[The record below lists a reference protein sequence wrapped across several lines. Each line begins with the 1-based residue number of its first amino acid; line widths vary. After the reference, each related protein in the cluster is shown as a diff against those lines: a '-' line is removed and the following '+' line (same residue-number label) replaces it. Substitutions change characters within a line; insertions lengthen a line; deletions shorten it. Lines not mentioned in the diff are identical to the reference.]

1 MYLKHFNLTQEPF
14 SIAPD
19 PSFLYLSEGH
29 REALAHLL
37 YGFSHG
43 GFVLVTGE
51 VGTGKTTLLRNLI
64 KQTPDD
70 LDVAF
75 VLNPRLTVREL
86 LETVCDELGVAYR
99 AESNYSVKQYIDLLN
114 KYLLQTHQR
123 GRSTVLIIDEAQL
136 LSPAVLEQ
144 LRLLTNLE
152 TDERKLLRIILLGQP
167 ELGEMLDRQELRQLA
182 QRITA
187 RYHLG
192 PLSKED
198 THTYIAHRLS
208 KAGGHGQIFAPAA
221 LAHLYKISKGIPR
234 LLNVV
239 ADRAMLGAY
248 VEGQFQVTASMVDR
262 AAIEVLGK
270 RPGFNYQP
278 WLVGGAA
285 AALLLGAV
293 VWALVT
299 RNNAAT
305 TPVTTAPS
313 EPISTQQASGQQPVP
328 TPNSGRIERQPAA
341 TNQAAPTAQTSA
353 VEPQYDSAPSLAR
366 PTSPTRGGREPD
378 TQRAAYHEVFSL
390 WNVDSNESYANETPC
405 EFAETVQL
413 GCLQRKGRWSDIAR
427 LNLPAVLE
435 LWDSQ
440 DAPYYAAVVS
450 ATDTRFVI
458 NLDGKNFA
466 VAPRDLRDIWFGGF
480 TTLWNQPPGYPGN
493 LRIGDRHSTVAYL
506 RQQLAQLPDLN
517 LADSGG
523 ERFDAVLEDAVL
535 RFQTREGL
543 LADGVVGP
551 ETWIR
556 LYHRL
561 QQPGPALRG

>member
-1 MYLKHFNLTQEPF
+1 MYLKHFNLSQEPF

-19 PSFLYLSEGH
+19 PSFLYLSDGH

-64 KQTPDD
+64 KQTPND

-86 LETVCDELGVAYR
+86 LETICDELGVAYR
-99 AESNYSVKQYIDLLN
+99 PESQYSVKQYIDMLN
-114 KYLLQTHQR
+114 KHLLQTHQR
-123 GRSTVLIIDEAQL
+123 GRSTVLIIDEAQN

-192 PLSKED
+192 ALSRDD
-198 THTYIAHRLS
+198 TNTYISHRLS
-208 KAGGHGQIFAPAA
+208 RAGGSGQIFTPGA
-221 LAHLYKISKGIPR
+221 LNRLYKISKGIPR

-239 ADRAMLGAY
+239 ADRSMLGAY
-248 VEGQFQVTASMVDR
+248 VEGQFQVSASTVDR

-270 RPGFNYQP
+270 SPSTDYRP
-278 WLVGGAA
+278 WLVGAA
-285 AALLLGAV
+285 ACAILATAI
-293 VWALVT
+293 VWALITRSDDPAGQDRAIAQQGSSVSQIDYQGSAEITSDTTSGTIQRDAVVT
-299 RNNAAT
+299 
-305 TPVTTAPS
+305 
-313 EPISTQQASGQQPVP
+313 
-328 TPNSGRIERQPAA
+328 
-341 TNQAAPTAQTSA
+341 
-353 VEPQYDSAPSLAR
+353 LAR
-366 PTSPTRGGREPD
+366 PQSATPNGRAPD
-378 TQRAAYHEVFSL
+378 TQRSAYHEVFKR
-390 WNVDSNESYANETPC
+390 WNTDYNESYADELPC
-405 EFAETVQL
+405 DFAETVQL

-435 LWDSQ
+435 LWDNQ
-440 DAPYYAAVVS
+440 EKPYYAAVID
-450 ATDTRFVI
+450 ATATRFVLM
-458 NLDGKNFA
+458 LDGKKLA
-466 VAPRDLRDIWFGGF
+466 VAPRDLRDIWFGSF
-480 TTLWNQPPGYPGN
+480 TTLWNQPPDYPGN
-493 LRIGDRHSTVAYL
+493 LRRGDRHTTVSHL
-506 RQQLAQLPDLN
+506 RQQLAQLPDLGLRDN
-517 LADSGG
+517 KSD
-523 ERFDAVLEDAVL
+523 RFGTELEQAVL

-543 LADGVVGP
+543 MADGVVGP

-556 LYHRL
+556 LFHRL
-561 QQPGPALRG
+561 GQPGPVLRG

>member
-1 MYLKHFNLTQEPF
+1 MYLKHFNLAQEPF

-64 KQTPDD
+64 KQTPND

-86 LETVCDELGVAYR
+86 LETICDELGVAYR
-99 AESNYSVKQYIDLLN
+99 PENQYSVKQYIDKLN
-114 KYLLQTHQR
+114 KHLLQTHQR
-123 GRSTVLIIDEAQL
+123 DRSTVLIIDEAQN

-192 PLSKED
+192 ALSRED
-198 THTYIAHRLS
+198 TYTYINHRLS
-208 KAGGHGQIFAPAA
+208 RAGGNGQIFTPGA
-221 LAHLYKISKGIPR
+221 LAKLYKISKGIPR

-239 ADRAMLGAY
+239 ADRSMLGAY
-248 VEGQFQVTASMVDR
+248 VEGQYQVSASTVDR
-262 AAIEVLGK
+262 AAIEVMGK
-270 RPGFNYQP
+270 SQKMDYGP
-278 WLVGGAA
+278 WIVGAA
-285 AALLLGAV
+285 AFAILATAV
-293 VWALVT
+293 VWALITRSDNLQIPEQAVT
-299 RNNAAT
+299 QQSLESPQSNNLEA
-305 TPVTTAPS
+305 APS
-313 EPISTQQASGQQPVP
+313 ADVSGGTIQRYTLV
-328 TPNSGRIERQPAA
+328 T
-341 TNQAAPTAQTSA
+341 
-353 VEPQYDSAPSLAR
+353 LAR
-366 PTSPTRGGREPD
+366 PQSATPNGRAPD
-378 TQRAAYHEVFSL
+378 TQRSAYYEVFKR
-390 WNVDSNESYANETPC
+390 WNADYNDSYSDELPC
-405 EFAETVQL
+405 AFAETVQL

-435 LWDSQ
+435 LWDNQ
-440 DAPYYAAVVS
+440 EQPYYAAVVD
-450 ATDTRFVI
+450 ATATRFI
-458 NLDGKNFA
+458 LMLNGHELE
-466 VAPRDLRDIWFGGF
+466 VAPRDLRDIWFGSF
-480 TTLWNQPPGYPGN
+480 TTLWNQPPEYPGN
-493 LRIGDRHSTVAYL
+493 LRRGDRHATVSHL
-506 RQQLAQLPDLN
+506 RQQLAQLPDLGIG
-517 LADSGG
+517 DDGSD
-523 ERFDAVLEDAVL
+523 RFGTELEQAVL

-543 LADGVVGP
+543 MADGVVGP

-556 LYHRL
+556 LFHRL
-561 QQPGPALRG
+561 GQPGPVLRG

>member
-1 MYLKHFNLTQEPF
+1 MYLKHFNLAQEPF

-19 PSFLYLSEGH
+19 PSFLYLSDGH

-64 KQTPDD
+64 KQTPND

-86 LETVCDELGVAYR
+86 LETICDELGVDYR
-99 AESNYSVKQYIDLLN
+99 PESQYSVKQYIDKLN
-114 KYLLQTHQR
+114 KHLLQTHQR
-123 GRSTVLIIDEAQL
+123 DRSTVLIIDEAQN

-192 PLSKED
+192 ALSRED
-198 THTYIAHRLS
+198 TNTYISHRLS
-208 KAGGHGQIFAPAA
+208 RAGGNGQIFTPGA
-221 LAHLYKISKGIPR
+221 LARLYKISKGIPR

-239 ADRAMLGAY
+239 ADRSMLGAY
-248 VEGQFQVTASMVDR
+248 VEGQYQVSASTVDR
-262 AAIEVLGK
+262 AAIEVMGK
-270 RPGFNYQP
+270 SQKTDYRP
-278 WLVGGAA
+278 WLVGAA
-285 AALLLGAV
+285 AFAILATAV
-293 VWALVT
+293 VWALIT
-299 RNNAAT
+299 RSDAPQAQDQTIVQQSPENPQSNNLNAT
-305 TPVTTAPS
+305 R
-313 EPISTQQASGQQPVP
+313 SGDVNGG
-328 TPNSGRIERQPAA
+328 TIERDALA
-341 TNQAAPTAQTSA
+341 T
-353 VEPQYDSAPSLAR
+353 LAR
-366 PTSPTRGGREPD
+366 PQSATPNGRAPD
-378 TQRAAYHEVFSL
+378 TQRSAYYEVFKR
-390 WNVDSNESYANETPC
+390 WNADYNDSYADELPC
-405 EFAETVQL
+405 AFAETVQL

-435 LWDSQ
+435 LWDNQ
-440 DAPYYAAVVS
+440 EQPYYAAVID
-450 ATDTRFVI
+450 ATATRFI
-458 NLDGKNFA
+458 LMLDGRELE
-466 VAPRDLRDIWFGGF
+466 VAPRDLRDIWFGSF
-480 TTLWNQPPGYPGN
+480 TTLWNQPPDYPGN
-493 LRIGDRHSTVAYL
+493 LRRGDRHVTVSHL
-506 RQQLAQLPDLN
+506 RQQLAQLPDLG
-517 LADSGG
+517 LRDDGSD
-523 ERFDAVLEDAVL
+523 RFGTELEQAVL

-543 LADGVVGP
+543 MADGVVGP

-556 LYHRL
+556 LFHRL
-561 QQPGPALRG
+561 GQPGPVLRG